1 MEMRVAASFG
11 RGLALLSGA
20 LALAA
25 PPVERARELFQRTE
39 YQAALQ
45 LLEAQSN
52 KDAAVH
58 QLTGR
63 CYYLLEDFKKATEAF
78 ERAVEAEPNNS
89 DYRLWLGRA
98 WGRRAETSIFLT
110 APGYASKARQS
121 FEKAVALN
129 PRNAEALND
138 LFEYYLQ
145 APGIL
150 GGGVDKASALTER
163 IRELDPAEYHY
174 AQARLAEKREDF
186 QSVEN
191 HLRRARELAPQQVGR
206 VLDLARFLAQRGRWE
221 EGEAA
226 FRQAREMAPDSPKVL
241 FEQASAYV
249 GAKRN
254 LDTARELLKRYLASG
269 LTPDDPPRR
278 AAERLLERLL
288 KRPSGGSAAH
298 KLKLMLHGESTTRAP
313 TWGMLQLA
321 QRLFQQPLQRASAS

>member
-1 MEMRVAASFG
+1 MVCSLPAV
-11 RGLALLSGA
+11 LVLSS
-20 LALAA
+20 ALAA
-25 PPVERARELFQRTE
+25 PPAEHARELFQRTE
-39 YQAALQ
+39 YQEALQ
-45 LLEAQSN
+45 LLAAQGN
-52 KDAAVH
+52 QDGAVH
-58 QLTGR
+58 HLMGR
-63 CYYLLEDFKKATEAF
+63 CHYLLEDFKKATEAF
-78 ERAVEAEPNNS
+78 EKAVEAEPGNS

-110 APGYASKARQS
+110 AAGYASKARQN

-150 GGGVDKASALTER
+150 GGGVDKATALTER

-174 AQARLAEKREDF
+174 AQARLAEKRDDF

-206 VLDLARFLAQRGRWE
+206 VLDLARFLARRGRWE
-221 EGEAA
+221 ESEAA

-249 GAKRN
+249 RARRN
-254 LDTARELLKRYLASG
+254 LDAARELLKRYLASR
-269 LTPDDPPRR
+269 LTPDDPPRHE
-278 AAERLLERLL
+278 AERLL
-288 KRPSGGSAAH
+288 KR
-298 KLKLMLHGESTTRAP
+298 
-313 TWGMLQLA
+313 
-321 QRLFQQPLQRASAS
+321 AS